1 MTDYQRE
8 LVWLLHGSGHP
19 LNDIAE
25 RTGLTEEEVREAI
38 FARWRDLP
46 L

>member
-19 LNDIAE
+19 PSDIAE
-25 RTGLTEEEVREAI
+25 RTGIPEEEVKEAI
-38 FARWRDLP
+38 FARWRDLSM
-46 L
+46 

>member
-1 MTDYQRE
+1 MTEYQRE

-19 LNDIAE
+19 PSYIAK
-25 RTGLTEEEVREAI
+25 RTGLSEEEVRDAI
-38 FARWRDLP
+38 LARWRDLP